1 MNEITIIDYQF
12 LAGFFIVAIILHFVA
27 IHILALLTKGALKT
41 KTKLDDYIITA
52 FNLPLKLSIWLIF
65 AYTSLEIL
73 IKYYPNLTTII
84 SYINLGFIIILT
96 IFLVKVISQIE
107 KYFINENTKF
117 DNDIV
122 RLISKISKVIVIF
135 LLTLSMLQFIGVN
148 ISSILAFGGV
158 GGIIIGMAAKD
169 MLANIF
175 GGLMISLDR
184 PFSVGD
190 WIRIGSV
197 EGTVE
202 EIGWR
207 ITKVR
212 TFSKNPIYVPNSMFS
227 TGAIETPS
235 RMTNRRIREVIG
247 VRYEDIAHISNIIS
261 NIKQML
267 EQHPDIDKTQTM
279 DAYFEVFNAS
289 SLDIVI
295 VAFTTCT
302 DKASYQVAKSDILL
316 KIASIIAENDADFA
330 YPTQTLHIQKE

>member
-235 RMTNRRIREVIG
+235 RMTNRRIREIIG
-247 VRYEDIAHISNIIS
+247 LRYEDVGKVQTIIT
-261 NIKQML
+261 QLEEML
-267 EQHPDIDKTQTM
+267 KNHPAIDTQALTM
-279 DAYFEVFNAS
+279 VYFQTFNNS
-289 SLDIVI
+289 SLDLII
-295 VAFTTCT
+295 YTFTKTT
-302 DKASYQVAKSDILL
+302 NWQEYQQVKSEILL
-316 KIASIIAENDADFA
+316 KIYEIIENNNADIAF
-330 YPTQTLHIQKE
+330 PTQTLHVIK